1 MFQHLLVPTDGSE
14 QSLRAVGGAVA
25 FAKERGARITF
36 FHARS
41 NVPISIYG
49 SGELINPNTL
59 QDLAN
64 AAKESSDQ
72 ILEQALEVA
81 KAAGVD
87 ATADSVVNDLPA
99 EAILAS
105 AQQHGYDLIFMS
117 SHGRRGLS
125 AFLLGSQTQ
134 RVITN
139 SSLPVLVYR

>member
-14 QSLRAVGGAVA
+14 QSARAVEAAVA

-36 FHARS
+36 FHARA
-41 NVPISIYG
+41 NLPISLYG
-49 SGELINPNTL
+49 AGELINPATL

-64 AAKESSDQ
+64 AAKEGSDQ
-72 ILEQALEVA
+72 ILAQALEMA
-81 KAAGVD
+81 QAAGVV
-87 ATADSVVNDLPA
+87 ATVAAVVDDLPA
-99 EAILAS
+99 EAILAA
-105 AQQHGYDLIFMS
+105 AQEHGSDLIFMS

-139 SSLPVLVYR
+139 ASLPVLVYR